1 MFRQAPLPGLGTRA
15 VGPTLV
21 ALLLASPV
29 FAQTVFNRIP
39 TFTSVCYSDQDRY
52 WPEVDQLKET
62 LQAEAEAGEGINSQL
77 TASVDLS
84 QQQQRVMAAMQS
96 NPQRAMEVMQ
106 LAQALPIEANEFLMA
121 SVEREQ
127 AFDEEA
133 AALLDEYRLT
143 LERRTAS
150 IDAQIV
156 PLSSPG
162 GNQPA
167 NYMDLLRGLYG
178 QWDAEYAIHCAE
190 WFGPTGRYGV
200 FLDGLQSYLLEEW
213 VPASKRLFDRANET
227 EAFLG
232 GVDASRFVFAG
243 EHEAAIR
250 YLDTAYPFLS
260 WRQTT
265 R

>member
-1 MFRQAPLPGLGTRA
+1 VT
-15 VGPTLV
+15 
-21 ALLLASPV
+21 LLA
-29 FAQTVFNRIP
+29 A
-39 TFTSVCYSDQDRY
+39 
-52 WPEVDQLKET
+52 
-62 LQAEAEAGEGINSQL
+62 AEAGEAINSQL
-77 TASVDLS
+77 SASVDLS

-106 LAQALPIEANEFLMA
+106 LVQTLPIEANEFLMA

-127 AFDEEA
+127 GFDEEA
-133 AALLDEYRLT
+133 AALLDEYRAT

-150 IDAQIV
+150 IDAQIA
-156 PLSSPG
+156 PLSAPG
-162 GNQPA
+162 GDVPA

-213 VPASKRLFDRANET
+213 LPASKRLFDRANET
-227 EAFLG
+227 EAFFG
-232 GVDASRFVFAG
+232 GVDASRFVFTG

-260 WRQTT
+260 WRQTAREGET
-265 R
+265 GGGLGG